1 MSLYHDSGVPVKL
14 YVREEGSSVCAEA
27 ERLSATMTVD
37 VGVRTID
44 LLHVATALDQTAS
57 GFRLGGRREAHAC
70 AMRVPMLIDTD
81 VLIWFFRQYR
91 QTGTC
96 GDGT

>member
-27 ERLSATMTVD
+27 KRLSATMTVA

-44 LLHVATALDQTAS
+44 LLHVAAALDRTAS
-57 GFRLGGRREAHAC
+57 GLVSLDHRQC
-70 AMRVPMLIDTD
+70 AAARASGLD
-81 VLIWFFRQYR
+81 VAELPA
-91 QTGTC
+91 
-96 GDGT
+96 